1 MTQPLNPLVTELEP
15 DRILTFQK
23 SLSNYSDLV
32 YLTFGEPGFASPKAV
47 KEATKKAID
56 DDRSH
61 YGNSQGELALRQA
74 ALAYLKDRYQLNY
87 PSIDN
92 LIMTAGVTEGIQAI
106 FKTLLTTG
114 DGLLIPDPAYGSYF
128 AALSLAGGVALPINT
143 EKTDFKLTPAL
154 VDEVIASA
162 TVPVRAILF
171 NYPNNPT
178 GVSYSLAE
186 LQALADCF
194 ERHDLWV
201 ISDEIYAELTY
212 EGHHQS
218 MGTLLPE
225 RSIVVNGL
233 SKSHAMTGYR
243 LGLIAG
249 PLALIE
255 EIQKVHGSSV
265 FSLPTFVQDGAV
277 AAFKMDRDE
286 LAYMIDGYRER
297 RDFAKK
303 ELEELGFEVVSP
315 RGAFYLYAKLPDK
328 VNLDAQD
335 FALDLAKNGG
345 VAIIPGTAF
354 SLFDEAKRY
363 VRLSYAADM
372 ATLKAGLARL
382 KKYLAKQKN

>member
-1 MTQPLNPLVTELEP
+1 MTQPINPLVQNLEP

-23 SLSNYSDLV
+23 SLSQFSDLV
-32 YLTFGEPGFASPKAV
+32 YLTFGEPGFATPEPVKA
-47 KEATKKAID
+47 ATKAAID
-56 DDRSH
+56 ADRSH
-61 YGNSQGELALRQA
+61 YGNSQGEPALREA
-74 ALAYLKDRYQLNY
+74 ALAYLADRYQLSY

-106 FKTLLTTG
+106 FKTLLQEG

-128 AALSLAGGVALPINT
+128 AALSLAGGVVLPINT
-143 EKTDFKLTPAL
+143 AKANFKLTPEL
-154 VDEVIASA
+154 VDEAMASA
-162 TVPVRAILF
+162 KVPVRAVLF

-178 GVSYSLAE
+178 GVSYDLEE
-186 LQALADCF
+186 LKALAACF

-212 EGHHQS
+212 QGQHHS
-218 MGTLLPE
+218 LGKLLPE
-225 RSIVVNGL
+225 RTIVVNGL

-249 PLALIE
+249 PSEIIQ

-277 AAFKMDRDE
+277 AAFQMSRDD
-286 LAYMIDGYRER
+286 LDYMRESYQER
-297 RDFAKK
+297 RDYVAD
-303 ELEELGFEVVSP
+303 ELRALGFELVAP
-315 RGAFYLYAKLPDK
+315 KGAFYLFAKLPDSIQM
-328 VNLDAQD
+328 DSAD
-335 FALDLAKNGG
+335 FAMDLAKNGG
-345 VAIIPGTAF
+345 VALIPGTAF
-354 SLFDEAKRY
+354 SMFDEAKRY

-382 KKYLAKQKN
+382 KAYLNDK

>member
-1 MTQPLNPLVTELEP
+1 MTQPINPLAQNLEP

-23 SLSNYSDLV
+23 SLSQFSDLV
-32 YLTFGEPGFASPKAV
+32 YLTFGEPGFATPEPVKA
-47 KEATKKAID
+47 ATKAAID
-56 DDRSH
+56 ADRSH
-61 YGNSQGELALRQA
+61 YGNSQGEPALREA
-74 ALAYLKDRYQLNY
+74 ALAYLADRYQLSY

-106 FKTLLTTG
+106 FKTLLQEG

-128 AALSLAGGVALPINT
+128 AALSLAGGVVLPINT
-143 EKTDFKLTPAL
+143 AKANFKLTPEL
-154 VDEVIASA
+154 VDEAMASA
-162 TVPVRAILF
+162 KVPVRAVLF

-178 GVSYSLAE
+178 GVSYDLEE
-186 LQALADCF
+186 LKALAACF

-212 EGHHQS
+212 QGQHHS
-218 MGTLLPE
+218 LGKLLPE
-225 RSIVVNGL
+225 RTIVVNGL

-249 PLALIE
+249 PSEIIQ

-277 AAFKMDRDE
+277 AAFQMSRDD
-286 LAYMIDGYRER
+286 LDYMRESYQER
-297 RDFAKK
+297 RDYVAD
-303 ELEELGFEVVSP
+303 ELRALGFELVAP
-315 RGAFYLYAKLPDK
+315 KGAFYLFAKLPDSIQM
-328 VNLDAQD
+328 DSAD
-335 FALDLAKNGG
+335 FAMDLAKNGG
-345 VAIIPGTAF
+345 VALIPGTAF
-354 SLFDEAKRY
+354 SMFDEAKRY

-382 KKYLAKQKN
+382 KAYLNDK

>member
-1 MTQPLNPLVTELEP
+1 MTQPLNPLVTKLEP

-23 SLSNYSDLV
+23 SLSQYNNLV
-32 YLTFGEPGFASPKAV
+32 YLTFGEPGFASPAIV
-47 KEATKKAID
+47 KEATKAAID
-56 DDRSH
+56 ADRSH
-61 YGNSQGELALRQA
+61 YGNSQGELALRKA
-74 ALAYLKDRYQLNY
+74 ALAYLKNRYDLDY

-106 FKTLLTTG
+106 FKTLISPG

-143 EKTDFKLTPAL
+143 AKANFKLTPEL
-154 VDEVIASA
+154 VDEAVKAA

-178 GVSYSLAE
+178 GVSYTLDE
-186 LQALADCF
+186 LKALADCF
-194 ERHDLWV
+194 EKHDLWV

-212 EGHHQS
+212 EGTHHS
-218 MGTLLPE
+218 MGKLLPE
-225 RSIVVNGL
+225 RTIVVNGL

-249 PLALIE
+249 PLGLIE

-265 FSLPTFVQDGAV
+265 FSLPTFIQDGAT
-277 AAFKMDRDE
+277 AAFEMSRED
-286 LAYMIDGYRER
+286 LAYMKRGYQER
-297 RDFAKK
+297 RDYAKK
-303 ELEELGFEVVSP
+303 ELEKMGFDVVSP
-315 RGAFYLYAKLPDK
+315 RGAFYLYAKLPDRITE
-328 VNLDAQD
+328 DSHA
-335 FALDLAKNGG
+335 FALDLAKNAG

-372 ATLKAGLARL
+372 TTLKEGLNRM
-382 KKYLAKQKN
+382 KNYLETK